1 MLFLLNGL
9 AGARPKGEVR
19 LAVTA
24 AAPLAYGFGDIVR
37 KRLIRPGA
45 VLRLAA
51 VKSEVCVIDVI
62 GEIAELLSSA
72 ESIVAT
78 LSFITLAIPLIYKRV
93 SNTFSSVP
101 YSESLIPFRARLG
114 S

>member
-1 MLFLLNGL
+1 M
-9 AGARPKGEVR
+9 
-19 LAVTA
+19 
-24 AAPLAYGFGDIVR
+24 AYGFGDIVC

-51 VKSEVCVIDVI
+51 VKSELFVIDVI
-62 GEIAELLSSA
+62 GEIAKLAELLSSA

-78 LSFITLAIPLIYKRV
+78 LSFITLAIPFIYKRI
-93 SNTFSSVP
+93 SNTLSSVP

-114 S
+114 SYTKCGHIPV